1 MEGTRS
7 ASRTRGKYEGCD
19 GWAWAQG
26 YCDPHYQRLKHE
38 GVIQVQRIF
47 NDPVKRFES
56 EFDKNPDNGCWE
68 WRKVSHP
75 RGYRASRLPRMAGRP
90 DLTRQEIAD
99 DLTTGGLYSAG
110 SAGRGALPEPGSGSN
125 GKRCGRTTIKSR
137 PESESASS
145 RSTEHERAATKWA
158 RHRFCT

>member
-1 MEGTRS
+1 VEGTRS

-56 EFDKNPDNGCWE
+56 EFDKNPDHGCWE
-68 WRKVSHP
+68 
-75 RGYRASRLPRMAGRP
+75 
-90 DLTRQEIAD
+90 
-99 DLTTGGLYSAG
+99 
-110 SAGRGALPEPGSGSN
+110 
-125 GKRCGRTTIKSR
+125 
-137 PESESASS
+137 
-145 RSTEHERAATKWA
+145 RSPEHERAATKWA
-158 RHRFCT
+158 RHRFCN